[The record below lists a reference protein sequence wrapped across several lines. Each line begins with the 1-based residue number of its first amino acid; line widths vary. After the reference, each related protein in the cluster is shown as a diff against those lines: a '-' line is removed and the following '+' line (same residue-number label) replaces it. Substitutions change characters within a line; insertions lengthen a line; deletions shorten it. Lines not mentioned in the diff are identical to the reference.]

1 MLENSGDTAT
11 LRNVCHDGLL
21 ASFRAR
27 IKDRPSKESLQWTLH
42 KYIGFSR
49 IVSTNIVSLEIE
61 SSALYQVVVK
71 IKSLQ
76 SLVKVPANGSAS
88 DTRVEK
94 KVEEYLVLQKMMLR
108 GKEGMWRVWG
118 TIEESKVEDVLGDDA
133 RVAGLAVG
141 KQ

>member
-118 TIEESKVEDVLGDDA
+118 TIEESKVEEVLGDDA